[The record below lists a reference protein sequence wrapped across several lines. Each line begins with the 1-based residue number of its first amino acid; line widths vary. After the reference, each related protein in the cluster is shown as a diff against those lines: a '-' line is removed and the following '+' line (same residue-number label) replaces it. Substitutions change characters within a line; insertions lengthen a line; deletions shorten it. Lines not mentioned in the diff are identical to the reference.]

1 MGALIAPKANGQP
14 TELVPDSSQPT
25 AALRRPRPPVAML
38 SIGKLGR
45 GQERYYLNTVAR
57 GVEDYYLGSGEAPG
71 RWIGQGAALLGLSG
85 VVRADQLRAALD
97 GRDPAGDG
105 GSLITVR
112 RKDRLAGFDLTFSA
126 PKGVSLLFALGT
138 PEVSLAVRRAH
149 DAAVAQALGYLERE
163 AGEVLRGRNCT
174 VRLAGG
180 GFVAAAFRHRSSRAG
195 DPQLHTHVLTANM
208 ARGSDGRWSALDGR
222 QLYWQA
228 KTAGTLY
235 QTALRH
241 ELGELG
247 LKFTL
252 RGNGQCELARIPER
266 VLRAFSRRRVEIEA
280 HLAQRGL
287 HSRAAAQIATLAT
300 RKAKDY
306 GVRPESLAAE
316 WQARADRLG
325 FTARARDGLLGRVRP
340 EPPGTAELARAAGMM
355 LGAGGLTARASTFD
369 RRDVLRGWCQH
380 LPHGATVADV
390 ERLAGRLLS
399 IPDVRVITE
408 AGNPLAGRPGAVRS
422 LRRHSTAELL
432 ALEAWILD
440 TAAGQASAG
449 QAVVPEP
456 AIGQALAAFPV
467 LSAEQRDLVSRLT
480 GSGAGVQVVVGKA
493 GTGKTTALAAAGTA
507 WQNAGHRVLGAAV
520 AARAAIGLAEGA
532 GIPAVTVAGLL
543 TEARHRGPA
552 VAGLTPGA
560 VLVVDEAGMLGTR
573 QLAHLLHLTTAAQ
586 AKLVLVGDHRQLPEL
601 AAGGAFRALAH
612 RLETI
617 ELTVNRRQTAAWER
631 AALDELR
638 AGEPTQAIE
647 AYQAAGRI
655 TSQPGAP
662 EQRAALVAA
671 WWDAAHQST
680 GLLDQNAVMLAVRR
694 ADVTELNRLGRQQM
708 QAGGRLIGP
717 SLHTDRP
724 DGESRAFAAGDLVIA
739 RRNDYPGGLING
751 ERGLITAVDTHYD
764 RITIAFGGRDVTA
777 GREYLDGGGLDHGY
791 ALTVHQAQGLTVDR
805 AFLLGSDSLYRE
817 AGYVALSRGRHD
829 NRLYLTGQPD
839 HFTHTDPA
847 VEQPHLN
854 TEQPRSPLEMITAAL
869 RRSKAQ
875 DMAHEL
881 TR

>member
-1 MGALIAPKANGQP
+1 
-14 TELVPDSSQPT
+14 
-25 AALRRPRPPVAML
+25 ML

-45 GQERYYLNTVAR
+45 GQEQYYLNSVAR

-71 RWIGQGAALLGLSG
+71 RWIGQGAPLLGLSG
-85 VVRADQLRAALD
+85 VVRADQLRAVLD

-138 PEVSLAVRRAH
+138 PEVSLSVRRAH
-149 DAAVAQALGYLERE
+149 DAAVGQALGYLERE
-163 AGEVLRGRNCT
+163 AGEVLLGHNCT

-195 DPQLHTHVLTANM
+195 DPQLHTHVLTTNM
-208 ARGSDGRWSALDGR
+208 AQGSDGRWSALDGR

-252 RGNGQCELARIPER
+252 RGNGQCELAGIPER

-280 HLAQRGL
+280 HLAERGL

-300 RKAKDY
+300 RKAKNY

-316 WQARADRLG
+316 WHARADQLG
-325 FTARARDGLLGRVRP
+325 FTARVRDGLLGRVVP

-380 LPHGATVADV
+380 LPDGATVADV
-390 ERLAGRLLS
+390 ERLADRLLS

-422 LRRHSTAELL
+422 LRRHSTTELL

-449 QAVVPEP
+449 RAVVPEP

-467 LSAEQRDLVSRLT
+467 LSAEQRDLVTRLT
-480 GSGAGVQVVVGKA
+480 RSPAGVQVVVGKA
-493 GTGKTTALAAAGTA
+493 GTGKTTALAAARTG
-507 WQNAGHRVLGAAV
+507 WQAAGHPVLGAAV

-532 GIPAVTVAGLL
+532 GIPAVTIARLL
-543 TEARHRGPA
+543 TDARHRGPA
-552 VAGLTPGA
+552 AAGLTPGA

-573 QLAHLLHLTTAAQ
+573 QLAHLLQLTTAAH

-601 AAGGAFRALAH
+601 AAGGVFRALA
-612 RLETI
+612 RGLDPV
-617 ELTVNRRQTAAWER
+617 ELTVNRRQTHAWER

-638 AGEPTQAIE
+638 AGEASHAIE

-655 TSQPGAP
+655 TSNPGAP
-662 EQRAALVAA
+662 EQRAALVAG
-671 WWDAAHQST
+671 WWQSANLST
-680 GLLDQNAVMLAVRR
+680 GEVDLEVVMLAVRR
-694 ADVTELNRLGRQQM
+694 ADVTELNQLARQQM
-708 QAGGRLIGP
+708 DRAHLLTGP
-717 SLHTDRP
+717 SLHTRTP
-724 DGESRAFAAGDLVIA
+724 DGQPRAFTAGDLVIA
-739 RRNDYPGGLING
+739 RRNSYRGGLING
-751 ERGLITAVDTHYD
+751 ERGLITAVHPQAGTL
-764 RITIAFGGRDVTA
+764 TIAFGGRDVTA
-777 GREYLDGGGLDHGY
+777 GHEYLDGGGLDHGY

-805 AFLLGSDSLYRE
+805 AFLLGSDALYRE
-817 AGYVALSRGRHD
+817 AGYVGLSRGRHD
-829 NRLYLTGQPD
+829 NRIYLTGQPD
-839 HFTHTDPA
+839 HFTHTDPS

-854 TEQPRSPLEMITAAL
+854 AEQPRSPLEIITAAL

-875 DMAHEL
+875 DMALEL